1 MTFAR
6 PRKEKAVLVVIDM
19 QEKLQP
25 AMYDRD
31 YVEDRAARVI
41 RGCRVF
47 NVPIIVTQQYTRGLG
62 ETVPAIAEALG
73 EYTPIDKTSF
83 SCCGNEEFM
92 AAIEGYKAEGRT
104 SILLTGCETQ
114 ICVEQTALDLMEM
127 GYDVFLVADAIQS
140 RTRENREIS
149 LERLRHA
156 GANVT
161 CGETVLYEMLGS
173 AKASEFKAISN
184 IVK

>member
-1 MTFAR
+1 
-6 PRKEKAVLVVIDM
+6 
-19 QEKLQP
+19 
-25 AMYDRD
+25 
-31 YVEDRAARVI
+31 
-41 RGCRVF
+41 
-47 NVPIIVTQQYTRGLG
+47 
-62 ETVPAIAEALG
+62 
-73 EYTPIDKTSF
+73 
-83 SCCGNEEFM
+83 M

-173 AKASEFKAISN
+173 AKAPEFKAISN